1 MLPEWGSL
9 EVLYDTAD
17 GQKALTPTRKLFSN
31 GFRNEIQM
39 LIVIYNDSV
48 LELDRRNDAELNL
61 YMRIGTE

>member
-1 MLPEWGSL
+1 MENLGL
-9 EVLYDTAD
+9 
-17 GQKALTPTRKLFSN
+17 N